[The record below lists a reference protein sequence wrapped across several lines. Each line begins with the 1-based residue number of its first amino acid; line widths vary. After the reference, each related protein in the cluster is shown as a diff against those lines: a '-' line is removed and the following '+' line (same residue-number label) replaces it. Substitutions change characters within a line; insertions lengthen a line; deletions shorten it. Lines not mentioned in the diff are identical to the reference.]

1 MLAGMKGA
9 PTTASTRQ
17 EPWMTAGNLSAD
29 VHETHT
35 GLVALIGD
43 KAFKAKKPVVTDF
56 LDFSTAELRENACR
70 REVFLNRRLAPESY
84 FGVGYFSAP
93 QGGPAE
99 PVIVMRRYPDTA
111 RLSALVKGGGPVAD
125 DLVAIAAELARFHQ
139 GAVRGQDID
148 SQATEAALSA
158 RWHENLTELERYV
171 DAVIPGEPL
180 REISRLAT
188 RFMAGR
194 AELFAQRI
202 HDRRVVD
209 GHGDLLSEDIF
220 CLPDGPALLDCLEF
234 DDQLRYVDGIDDAAF
249 LAMDLEFL
257 GRKDLADFFL
267 DEYSRLANDTA
278 PKSLRDFCVAYRAV
292 VRAKVDCIRVAQGH
306 PAAGLDARRHADIAL
321 KHLRACAIRLIVIGG
336 GPGTGKTTM
345 ARGLA
350 QQIGAQVISTDE
362 VRRELQSSGVITG
375 PAGEL
380 DAGLYSPQNVSI
392 VYDEVLRRARA
403 LLCTGSPVILDGT
416 WRDAKQRSRARGL
429 ANQTFSPIV
438 EFVCTLPLG
447 EAMER
452 IATRGPSASDAT
464 PQIATSLGEQ
474 DLELDT
480 FAIDTARPLTES
492 VAEAQR
498 ICCLT
503 I

>member
-1 MLAGMKGA
+1 MDR
-9 PTTASTRQ
+9 PC
-17 EPWMTAGNLSAD
+17 
-29 VHETHT
+29 
-35 GLVALIGD
+35 
-43 KAFKAKKPVVTDF
+43 
-56 LDFSTAELRENACR
+56 STAWNSTTSCAMSTVSTTR
-70 REVFLNRRLAPESY
+70 RSSRWTWN
-84 FGVGYFSAP
+84 FSAVRTSP
-93 QGGPAE
+93 TSSSTS
-99 PVIVMRRYPDTA
+99 TA
-111 RLSALVKGGGPVAD
+111 DWR
-125 DLVAIAAELARFHQ
+125 
-139 GAVRGQDID
+139 
-148 SQATEAALSA
+148 
-158 RWHENLTELERYV
+158 
-171 DAVIPGEPL
+171 
-180 REISRLAT
+180 
-188 RFMAGR
+188 
-194 AELFAQRI
+194 
-202 HDRRVVD
+202 
-209 GHGDLLSEDIF
+209 
-220 CLPDGPALLDCLEF
+220 
-234 DDQLRYVDGIDDAAF
+234 
-249 LAMDLEFL
+249 
-257 GRKDLADFFL
+257 
-267 DEYSRLANDTA
+267 NDTA

-306 PAAGLDARRHADIAL
+306 PAAGARRSPTCDIAL
-321 KHLRACAIRLIVIGG
+321 KHLRACTIRLIVIGG

-429 ANQTFSPIV
+429 ADQTFSPIV

-474 DLELDT
+474 DLITRLVCDRHR
-480 FAIDTARPLTES
+480 TATY
-492 VAEAQR
+492 R
-498 ICCLT
+498 IRCGGAADMLPHDIT
-503 I
+503 GRKS